1 MQYKTPGVYIVEKDA
16 FPNTVVAVPTAIPV
30 FLGYTETAADGPVSK
45 KYVPTYIA
53 SMADYIKFFGGPY
66 APQFTLAAN
75 PDGKSYTVAQVETSR
90 FFLYHSVALFF
101 ANGGGPAY
109 VVSVGS
115 YADAVKNLKQ
125 MTDFLPTPDPKNPLP
140 EAPFD
145 ALKKVLD
152 VTLVVAPDTT
162 LLAIDD
168 WNGVWGQALQHCNKM
183 QSRMAIIDIWGG
195 DNARTH
201 DADTDIISGTN
212 GFREKIGTN
221 FLNYAAAYYPWM
233 NFNVVDASTISYNNL
248 NDASLSL
255 LITALNSELTSMN
268 PQPAA
273 PMATNMKA
281 LYASLARPPAPT
293 PTPTPTPAPA
303 TDTGTDA
310 DKPVTPDAAATTPTP
325 DPATIARN
333 HSQLMQVSPLYQRII
348 SDMLLRANLLPP
360 ASAMVGVYALT
371 DANQGVWQAPANTS
385 IALAVSP
392 AVDISSDDQE
402 DLNMPLDGKA
412 VNAIRTIPG
421 RGLVVWG
428 ARTLD
433 GNSQDW
439 RYINVRR
446 TLIML
451 EQSIKAAV
459 ISYVFAPNDA
469 STWVAVQNMI
479 SNFLI
484 NQWKNGALAGA
495 KAQDAF
501 SVAVGL
507 GSTMTAD
514 DILDGYMRV
523 TVKVAIVRPAE
534 FIELTFQ
541 QQMQVS

>member
-16 FPNTVVAVPTAIPV
+16 FPNTVVEVPTAIPA

-45 KYVPTYIA
+45 KWVPTYIE
-53 SMADYIKFFGGPY
+53 SMADYMKYFGGPC
-66 APQFTLAAN
+66 APVFSLTPNA
-75 PDGKSYTVAQVETSR
+75 DKKSYVIGQDSSTR
-90 FFLYHSVALFF
+90 FFLYHCVALYF

-115 YADAVKNLKQ
+115 YDDAVNNGKAAD
-125 MTDFLPTPDPKNPLP
+125 DFLPQPDPKNLTL

-152 VTLVVAPDTT
+152 VTLIVAPDTT
-162 LLAIDD
+162 LLSNVDD
-168 WNGVWGQALQHCNKM
+168 WNNVWGQALHHCGHM
-183 QSRMAIIDIWGG
+183 QSRMAIIDIYDG
-195 DNARTH
+195 DKRRTH
-201 DADTDIISGTN
+201 DADSDVISGSN
-212 GFREKIGTN
+212 GFREKIGTQ
-221 FLNYAAAYYPWM
+221 FLNYGTAYYPWV
-233 NFNVVDASTISYNNL
+233 NFNVVDENSITYYNL
-248 NDASLSL
+248 DDTSLAAL
-255 LITALNSELTSMN
+255 TDALNAELGSMN

-273 PMATNMKA
+273 SMVTRMQA
-281 LYASLARPPAPT
+281 LYKNNLQRQVIDSQGNPLT
-293 PTPTPTPAPA
+293 GDGA
-303 TDTGTDA
+303 T
-310 DKPVTPDAAATTPTP
+310 AA
-325 DPATIARN
+325 IRRYHN
-333 HSQLMQVSPLYQRII
+333 QLLQVSPLYKRIVK
-348 SDMLLRANLLPP
+348 DMLKQVNLLPP
-360 ASAMVGVYALT
+360 CSAMAGVYALI
-371 DANQGVWQAPANTS
+371 DATQGVSRAPANTS

-392 AVDISSDDQE
+392 AVDISEEDQQ
-402 DLNMPLDGKA
+402 DLNMPLDGRA

-459 ISYVFAPNDA
+459 MTYVFAPNDA

-484 NQWKNGALAGA
+484 NQWKDGALAGA
-495 KAQDAF
+495 KPQDAF

-507 GSTMTAD
+507 GTTMTGN

-523 TVKVAIVRPAE
+523 TIKVAIVHPAE

>member
-45 KYVPTYIA
+45 TYVPTYIA
-53 SMADYIKFFGGPY
+53 SMADYIRFFGGPY
-66 APQFTLAAN
+66 APQFTLTASA
-75 PDGKSYTVAQVETSR
+75 DKKSYTVAQVTSSR

-115 YADAVKNLKQ
+115 YADAVKNGKL
-125 MTDFLPTPDPKNPLP
+125 MTDFLPTPDPKNPLL

-162 LLAIDD
+162 LLSKIDD

-183 QSRMAIIDIWGG
+183 QSRMAIIDIYGG
-195 DNARTH
+195 DSARTH
-201 DADTDIISGTN
+201 DDATDIISGTS

-248 NDASLSL
+248 DDASLTM
-255 LITALNSELTSMN
+255 LIAALNSELSSMN
-268 PQPAA
+268 PQPAT

-281 LYASLARPPAPT
+281 LYTSLAR
-293 PTPTPTPAPA
+293 TPTPAPA
-303 TDTGTDA
+303 PVADAGADT
-310 DKPVTPDAAATTPTP
+310 DKPATPDAAPTAATTP
-325 DPATIARN
+325 DPATISRN

-348 SDMLLRANLLPP
+348 SDMLLRVNLLPP